1 MPELN
6 YEVIVS
12 QLKEELSTNCAISN
26 KYGIVL
32 SSNIKE
38 FAEGNIIPQKILEL
52 ISSRTSIAEE
62 LRLNEISSFALETQE
77 YNYLFTF
84 SENLILIS
92 KVDLSINLAKFMPS
106 LRIFIEKLSK
116 SYREQEDGLIQQFSI
131 FDFSKE
137 IEKIEAS
144 MEMESINK
152 KKYSIIKE
160 LVNYISK

>member
-1 MPELN
+1 MPEIN

-12 QLKEELSTNCAISN
+12 QLKEELDTNCAISN

-38 FAEGNIIPQKILEL
+38 FAEGSVIPHKILEL

-62 LRLNEISSFALETQE
+62 LRLNEISSFALETLE

>member
-1 MPELN
+1 MPQIN

-12 QLKEELSTNCAISN
+12 QLKEELKTDCAISN

-32 SSNIKE
+32 SSKIKE
-38 FAEGNIIPQKILEL
+38 FAEGNVIPQKILEL
-52 ISSRTSIAEE
+52 ISSKTSIAED
-62 LRLNEISSFALETQE
+62 LKLNEINSFAFETLK

-92 KVDLSINLAKFMPS
+92 KVDLNINLAKFMPS

-116 SYREQEDGLIQQFSI
+116 TYKEQEDGFKQFLL

-144 MEMESINK
+144 METESINK
-152 KKYSIIKE
+152 DKYSIIKQ
-160 LVNYISK
+160 LVKYISE

>member
-1 MPELN
+1 MPEIN

-12 QLKEELSTNCAISN
+12 QLKDELNTDCAISN

-38 FAEGNIIPQKILEL
+38 FAEGNVIPQKILEL

-62 LRLNEISSFALETQE
+62 LKLNEISSFALETQE

-116 SYREQEDGLIQQFSI
+116 SYREQEDGLIQQFSL

-152 KKYSIIKE
+152 EKYSIIKE

>member
-1 MPELN
+1 MPEIN

-12 QLKEELSTNCAISN
+12 QLKEELDTNCAISN

-38 FAEGNIIPQKILEL
+38 FAEGNVIPQKILEL

-116 SYREQEDGLIQQFSI
+116 SYREQEDGLIQQFSL

-137 IEKIEAS
+137 IEKIEAL
-144 MEMESINK
+144 MEMESFNK
-152 KKYSIIKE
+152 EKYSIIKE

>member
-1 MPELN
+1 MPEIN
-6 YEVIVS
+6 YEAIVS
-12 QLKEELSTNCAISN
+12 QLKKELSTDCAISN

-38 FAEGNIIPQKILEL
+38 FAEGNVIPQKILEL
-52 ISSRTSIAEE
+52 ILSRASIVEE
-62 LRLNEISSFALETQE
+62 LRLNEIKSFALEAQE
-77 YNYLFTF
+77 YTYLFMF

-106 LRIFIEKLSK
+106 LRTFINKLSE
-116 SYREQEDGLIQQFSI
+116 SYKEQEDGFKQFSL

-144 MEMESINK
+144 TEMESVNK
-152 KKYSIIKE
+152 DKYSIIKE
-160 LVNYISK
+160 LIKYISK

>member
-1 MPELN
+1 MPEIN

-12 QLKEELSTNCAISN
+12 QLKEELDTNCAISN

-32 SSNIKE
+32 SSNINE
-38 FAEGNIIPQKILEL
+38 FAEGSVIPHKILEL
-52 ISSRTSIAEE
+52 ISSKTSIAEE

-116 SYREQEDGLIQQFSI
+116 SYREQEDGLIQQFSL

-152 KKYSIIKE
+152 EKYSIIKE

>member
-1 MPELN
+1 MPEIN

-12 QLKEELSTNCAISN
+12 QLKEELNTNCAISN

-38 FAEGNIIPQKILEL
+38 FAEGSVIPQKILEL

-62 LRLNEISSFALETQE
+62 LKLNEISSFALETQE

-106 LRIFIEKLSK
+106 LRFFIEKLSK
-116 SYREQEDGLIQQFSI
+116 SYREQEDVFKQFSL

-144 MEMESINK
+144 MEKESIDK
-152 KKYSIIKE
+152 EKYSIIRE
-160 LVNYISK
+160 LVKYISK

>member
-1 MPELN
+1 MPEIN

-12 QLKEELSTNCAISN
+12 QLKEELDTNCAISN

-38 FAEGNIIPQKILEL
+38 FAEGSVIPQKILEL
-52 ISSRTSIAEE
+52 ISSKTSIAEE

-116 SYREQEDGLIQQFSI
+116 SYREQEDGLIQQFSL

-152 KKYSIIKE
+152 EKYSIIKE